1 MATSGFMHTQL
12 LDNILLENKVWCR
25 FEWTRDSYS
34 QEDNTS
40 TIYWSVSLLE
50 EPLPMLYGNV
60 YRRLSMSI
68 DGIPL
73 GFITVGNPKNN
84 LYYPIQT
91 GYTTIKHDDDGSKTF
106 AVSIK
111 VGRNP
116 HMTYSGAE
124 DDDKFF
130 TAFIQTFTLDSI
142 EQPITPDE
150 PDVPV
155 EPDEPVDNSPKLLT
169 APDFTDEEN
178 PTITYSN
185 PLGEAMAGLQACIA
199 NSKGTEIYV
208 PYRMVNKTGSSYTFN
223 LTIEER
229 NTLRAAAG
237 DSPLAV
243 RFYLRYWLN
252 AADSP
257 THLFISKTMY
267 LEDITPELH
276 PVARDVDT
284 TIVAL
289 TGDNQSVI
297 LGYSDIY
304 FEIGVT
310 PPTGTSIITQWTS
323 CGGYGTST
331 NNGTFTNVSSNIVRF
346 SATDSRGNTATD
358 SIELDVVPYI
368 KLTCNQ
374 SVHLN
379 LDGSVDLIVKGNC
392 FSGSFGEVDN
402 TLSIQNRYRESGG
415 EWGDWNTID
424 VLISDFNNNS
434 YTLTATM
441 SGFDPSGTYEFQSR
455 AIDKLSS
462 VESGVNAVTL
472 KPIFDWGK
480 YDFNFNVPISIEGY
494 PVADYIIE
502 TGTESMG
509 SNGTWYW
516 AKWKSGKAECYGRR
530 NYGIMDISTAW
541 GSLYRSEPFSQ
552 DLPYGLFA
560 HNPEYVD
567 ITMDTADRGAWIA
580 MHEEVQGNAEYTG
593 SFIVVRPAATTLTFS
608 YLRFHCIGRWK

>member
-1 MATSGFMHTQL
+1 MATSGSIATNGSVFTL
-12 LDNILLENKVWCR
+12 S
-25 FEWTRDSYS
+25 WTRTSYS
-34 QEDNTS
+34 TSLNTS
-40 TIYWSVSLLE
+40 TIEWIYKFHPTAFTSASL
-50 EPLPMLYGNV
+50 GNHD
-60 YRRLSMSI
+60 YTLKI
-68 DGIPL
+68 G
-73 GFITVGNPKNN
+73 T
-84 LYYPIQT
+84 QT
-91 GYTTIKHDDDGSKTF
+91 YTSTLTGSYFAGEHIIKTGTTTIVHNSDGTKSF
-106 AVSIK
+106 
-111 VGRNP
+111 N
-116 HMTYSGAE
+116 
-124 DDDKFF
+124 
-130 TAFIQTFTLDSI
+130 LSI
-142 EQPITPDE
+142 EQNWPGIGVTQPFYYGSGTGVLDPIPITPDE
-150 PDVPV
+150 PD
-155 EPDEPVDNSPKLLT
+155 EPDEPVDNTPKLLT
-169 APDFTDEEN
+169 APHFTDEEN

-199 NSKGTEIYV
+199 NSTGTEIYV
-208 PYRMVNKTGSSYTFN
+208 PYRTVNKTGSSYTFN
-223 LTIEER
+223 LTIAER

-237 DSPLAV
+237 DSSLVV

-252 AADSP
+252 AEDYP
-257 THLFISKTMY
+257 THLFINRVMY

-289 TGDNQSVI
+289 TGDDQSIV

-304 FEIGVT
+304 YEIGVT
-310 PPTGTSIITQWTS
+310 PPAGTSIITQRVS
-323 CGGYGTST
+323 CGSYGASF
-331 NNGTFTNVSSNIVRF
+331 NNDTITDVSSNIVRF

-374 SVHLN
+374 SIHLN

-462 VESGVNAVTL
+462 AESGVNAVTL

-494 PVADYIIE
+494 PVADYVIE
-502 TGTESMG
+502 TGTEAMG

-530 NYGIMDISTAW
+530 NYGVMDVSTAW
-541 GSLYRSEPFSQ
+541 GSLYRSEPFTQ
-552 DLPYGLFA
+552 ELPYGLFK
-560 HNPEYVD
+560 HVPEYTS
-567 ITMDTADRGAWIA
+567 ITMDTADRGGWIA
-580 MHEEVQGNAEYTG
+580 MHEQVQGSAEEIS
-593 SFIVVRPAATTLTFS
+593 SFIVVRPAAATLGSS